1 MNLKLRDI
9 YEIPWCISGMEIN
22 ISRSRITCAG
32 ITSPSRHV
40 WDNTKRSACPGHM
53 KDQQPMIA
61 VNKDPDL
68 QQVFS
73 ELLLIGN
80 VFTPS
85 GLENEQQRLRE
96 ILEKC
101 GFTLVCSECTILEN
115 NKIGDSVVTIARYSL
130 EYRETNDVRGKTMY
144 LEGRL
149 AMQVE
154 KNGRMSIS
162 ISAKPGISPPGI
174 DTSNAEGSLF
184 GNHSKFV
191 PFLSIHP
198 A

>member
-1 MNLKLRDI
+1 
-9 YEIPWCISGMEIN
+9 
-22 ISRSRITCAG
+22 
-32 ITSPSRHV
+32 
-40 WDNTKRSACPGHM
+40 
-53 KDQQPMIA
+53 MIA
-61 VNKDPDL
+61 VNQDPDL

-73 ELLLIGN
+73 ELLIIGN
-80 VFTPS
+80 VFAPS

-96 ILEKC
+96 ILENC
-101 GFTLVCSECTILEN
+101 GFTLMRSECTILEN
-115 NKIGDSVVTIARYSL
+115 STIGDSVVTIARYSL
-130 EYRETNDVRGKTMY
+130 EYRETKDVRGTTMY

-174 DTSNAEGSLF
+174 DSSNADGSLF
-184 GNHSKFV
+184 GNRIKSS
-191 PFLSIHP
+191 PFFSTNP

>member
-1 MNLKLRDI
+1 M
-9 YEIPWCISGMEIN
+9 P
-22 ISRSRITCAG
+22 A
-32 ITSPSRHV
+32 PRHV
-40 WDNTKRSACPGHM
+40 RE
-53 KDQQPMIA
+53 QQPMIA
-61 VNKDPDL
+61 LNKDPDL

-101 GFTLVCSECTILEN
+101 GVSLIRSECTILEN
-115 NKIGDSVVTIARYSL
+115 NKIGDSLVTIARYSI
-130 EYRETNDVRGKTMY
+130 EYRETKDAREKTIY
-144 LEGRL
+144 LEGHL

-154 KNGRMSIS
+154 RNGRVSIS
-162 ISAKPGISPPGI
+162 ISTKPGMSPPGI
-174 DTSNAEGSLF
+174 NTTHADGSLI
-184 GNHSKFV
+184 GNQMKYV
-191 PFLSIHP
+191 PSFLIPP

>member
-1 MNLKLRDI
+1 
-9 YEIPWCISGMEIN
+9 
-22 ISRSRITCAG
+22 
-32 ITSPSRHV
+32 
-40 WDNTKRSACPGHM
+40 
-53 KDQQPMIA
+53 MIA
-61 VNKDPDL
+61 VNQDPDL

-80 VFTPS
+80 VFAPS
-85 GLENEQQRLRE
+85 GLENEQQHLRE

-101 GFTLVCSECTILEN
+101 GFTLVRSECTILEN
-115 NKIGDSVVTIARYSL
+115 NTIGDSVVTIARYSL
-130 EYRETNDVRGKTMY
+130 EYRETKDVRGTTMY

-174 DTSNAEGSLF
+174 DSSNADGSLF
-184 GNHSKFV
+184 GNRIKSS
-191 PFLSIHP
+191 PFFSTNP

>member
-1 MNLKLRDI
+1 
-9 YEIPWCISGMEIN
+9 
-22 ISRSRITCAG
+22 
-32 ITSPSRHV
+32 
-40 WDNTKRSACPGHM
+40 
-53 KDQQPMIA
+53 MIA
-61 VNKDPDL
+61 VNQDPDL

-80 VFTPS
+80 VFAPS
-85 GLENEQQRLRE
+85 GLENEQQHLRE

-101 GFTLVCSECTILEN
+101 GFTLVRSECTILEN
-115 NKIGDSVVTIARYSL
+115 NTIGDSVVTIARYSL
-130 EYRETNDVRGKTMY
+130 EYRETKDVRGTTMY

-174 DTSNAEGSLF
+174 DTSNADGSLF
-184 GNHSKFV
+184 GNHLKSV
-191 PFLSIHP
+191 PFLSTNP